1 MKFPKSNEAMVERHG
16 TILTDVLPC
25 PVMVFWLGCS

>member
-1 MKFPKSNEAMVERHG
+1 MKFLKSNEGRVERLG

-25 PVMVFWLGCS
+25 PALVF